1 MLVYIPKRCCT
12 ETRGYLLGCV
22 DVAHSFC
29 CVTGLIPFSEDKC
42 RSFAPTNPLPHC
54 TCGIIGTWTNDSDVA
69 LPVRSA
75 VNHTCSAEHLLLVW
89 RRADKVFVAWNS
101 NRIHQQR
108 SDGTDEFVIILYDSL
123 HFSSSVVA
131 VENGL
136 TELADERV
144 LLNEHAVLRAFICHK
159 QFCNALGATKR
170 EAIIDF
176 TCRQTNVITQISS
189 LAYQFAVYFAS
200 LILAFCST
208 VCNFRLDIGCI
219 LHTHCGKA

>member
-12 ETRGYLLGCV
+12 ESCGYLLGCV

-42 RSFAPTNPLPHC
+42 RSFAPANPLPHC

-69 LPVRSA
+69 VPVRSA
-75 VNHTCSAEHLLLVW
+75 LNHTCSVEHLLLVW

-101 NRIHQQR
+101 NSIHQQ
-108 SDGTDEFVIILYDSL
+108 SDGTDELVIILYDSL

-131 VENGL
+131 DRNGL
-136 TELADERV
+136 TELADKRV
-144 LLNEHAVLRAFICHK
+144 LLNEHAVLRAFFCHK

-170 EAIIDF
+170 EAVIDF
-176 TCRQTNVITQISS
+176 TCRQTSVITPISAWAYHFAMYFVS
-189 LAYQFAVYFAS
+189 LV
-200 LILAFCST
+200 LAFCSA
-208 VCNFRLDIGCI
+208 VCSFRLDIRCTAYT
-219 LHTHCGKA
+219 L